1 MTQQPQKPQERDE
14 TDAALAE
21 ALRSAFDSIPVPDHE
36 EAWQSMQKRL
46 EEKRRRRNWRRIGRL
61 GTAAASMVVFI
72 CIAAGTINP
81 VFAVTSLYSLVVN
94 KTKDGVV
101 NITFKRNDRDESK
114 ALTAPPPEEDR
125 YGSVS
130 SGSSDGAPPPIPNPP
145 LSPNP
150 SEGGEIEY
158 KPVKTTIEQARKELD
173 FPFLAPTELPE
184 GFELTSVEIYNMPDK
199 KPDMAMLNYRSRETD
214 AAGFI
219 MIRESKIVG
228 ERATTFGSFSGEQPE
243 VKDVKVFGSK
253 GVLIVTKRTVRLEWS
268 THEAY
273 YEITSSVGEEATM
286 KLVNSMK

>member
-21 ALRSAFDSIPVPDHE
+21 ALRSAFDSIPVPDSE
-36 EAWQSMQKRL
+36 DTWQSMQKRL
-46 EEKRRRRNWRRIGRL
+46 EARRRRRIWQKLGRL
-61 GTAAASMVVFI
+61 GTAAASMVIFI

-101 NITFKRNDRDESK
+101 NITFKRNDQDESK

-125 YGSVS
+125 YGSVRT
-130 SGSSDGAPPPIPNPP
+130 GPPDDAPPTGLNPP
-145 LSPNP
+145 LSPPP
-150 SEGGEIEY
+150 SDGAEIEY

-173 FPFLAPTELPE
+173 FPFLAPTEVPE
-184 GFELTSVEIYNMPDK
+184 GFELTSVEVYSMPDK
-199 KPDMAMLNYRSRETD
+199 KPDMAVLNYRSRETA

-219 MIRESKIVG
+219 SIRESKIAG
-228 ERATTFGSFSGEQPE
+228 ERATTFGTFSGEQPE
-243 VKDVKVFGSK
+243 VKDVKVFGNK
-253 GVLIVTKRTVRLEWS
+253 GVMIVTKRTVRLEWS
-268 THEAY
+268 TLEAY
-273 YEITSSVGEEATM
+273 YEITASIGEEATM